1 MNWRTK
7 TENRIEQ
14 MGVKIT
20 QNPIKIIVV
29 MLLMSIAFISN
40 LPKIT
45 IDTSTEGF
53 LHKNDPALIRYEAF
67 KEQFG
72 QDEKIMVIVETKN
85 LFSLETLQKLE
96 KLHKELEENIPH
108 LNDITSLL
116 NARNTRGEGDQLIVE
131 DLFATFPTN
140 QKEIDAIKKLA
151 QSSEMYKNL
160 LFNEDFTLTT
170 IILEPNAYESVEGG
184 DELDGF
190 GEDEE
195 SSNAEAEFLLDTSKS
210 EMVRA
215 TDAILQKYS
224 SEDFNLFIAGSM
236 AVNDYNKKSVQKD
249 MQKFVKLVLLM
260 MMIFL
265 FIVFRRIS
273 AVLLPIF
280 IVVLSLLMTIGA
292 MALSGTPIT
301 IPTQILPSFLL
312 AVGIGAVV
320 HLLSMF
326 FKDLNKNRDKNR
338 AISYS
343 LGHSGLAI
351 IMTSL
356 TTAAGLLSFSTASIA
371 PIADLGVF
379 AALGVMFAL
388 VNTLVL
394 LPAILA
400 ILPIKPAKEQVVQKS
415 KMMDNILIAIANFSV
430 GNAKAIVM
438 VSGVITVVWIYFAS
452 SVDFKHDPL
461 SWQPDNSP
469 IKLATAKVDK
479 ELKGSVT
486 MEVIIDTKKENGIYD
501 SELLTKIDTIRKKAE
516 MIENDI
522 YFVGKGWSVAE
533 VLKEIHRALHNNE
546 QKYYA
551 ITTNDALIPQ
561 EFLLFENSGSDDL
574 EDLVDSS
581 MSKVRLTF
589 KLPWMEAGEYGALS
603 DELESLMRAELGNDI
618 EITITG
624 MVPLFQRTLSAAM
637 SSMAVSYIVAFGLI
651 AIMMIILLGSVK
663 IGLTSMIPNV
673 LPVVLTL
680 GFMSMVGMPLDMFTM
695 LVGAIVIGLSVDDTV
710 HFFHNFAKYHHQG
723 LDTKEAVKQT
733 MLGTGRALIATTIV
747 LSLGFYVY
755 MFASLTNL
763 INFGILAG
771 GAISIALIANIIL
784 GPALLTLI
792 TKDSIKGAK
801 E

>member
-1 MNWRTK
+1 MNWRTASEYRLEK
-7 TENRIEQ
+7 
-14 MGVKIT
+14 MGEKIT
-20 QNPIKIIVV
+20 QNPKKIILFVLIFSF
-29 MLLMSIAFISN
+29 LLISN
-40 LPKIT
+40 IPKIT

-53 LHKNDPALIRYEAF
+53 LHKNDPALVRYEAF

-72 QDEKIMVIVETKN
+72 QDEKIMVVVESKN
-85 LFSLETLQKLE
+85 IFELETLKKLQA
-96 KLHKELEENIPH
+96 LHKELENGVPH

-116 NARNTRGEGDQLIVE
+116 NARNTRGEGDRLIVE
-131 DLFATFPTN
+131 DLFENFPKN
-140 QKEIDAIKKLA
+140 EKELAVIKEIASK
-151 QSSEMYKNL
+151 SEMYTNL

-170 IILEPNAYESVEGG
+170 IILEPSAYESLENG
-184 DELDGF
+184 DDLEGF
-190 GEDEE
+190 GEEDNNVEL
-195 SSNAEAEFLLDTSKS
+195 EFLSDPSKS
-210 EMVRA
+210 AMVGA
-215 TDAILQKYS
+215 AEEIAKKFT
-224 SEDFNLFIAGSM
+224 SENFNVFIAGSL
-236 AVNDYNKKSVQKD
+236 AVNDYNKRSVQKD

-265 FIVFRRIS
+265 FVVFRRIS
-273 AVLLPIF
+273 AVFLPVF
-280 IVVLSLLMTIGA
+280 IVVISLLTTIGT
-292 MALSGTPIT
+292 MALVGTPIT

-320 HLLSMF
+320 HLLAMF
-326 FKDLNKNRDKNR
+326 FKHLDANGKRDK

-371 PIADLGVF
+371 PIADLGIF
-379 AALGVMFAL
+379 AAIGIMIAL

-394 LPAILA
+394 LPALLMV
-400 ILPIKPAKEQVVQKS
+400 LPIKPAQEQQVEKS
-415 KMMDNILIAIANFSV
+415 KKMDNFLISIGEFSVNNAKSIVVVSTIIAI
-430 GNAKAIVM
+430 
-438 VSGVITVVWIYFAS
+438 VWGYFATQ
-452 SVDFKHDPL
+452 VEFKHDPL

-469 IKLATAKVDK
+469 VKIATDRVDS

-486 MEVIIDTKKENGIYD
+486 MEVIIDTKKENGLYN
-501 SELLTKIDTIRKKAE
+501 SELLTKLDTIRIKAE
-516 MIENDI
+516 AIQNDK

-533 VLKEIHRALHNNE
+533 VLKEIHRALHENQQE
-546 QKYYA
+546 HYV
-551 ITTNDALIPQ
+551 ITKNDALIPQ

-581 MSKVRLTF
+581 MSKARITF
-589 KLPWMEAGEYGALS
+589 KLPWMEAGQYTELG
-603 DELESLMRAELGNDI
+603 DELEALMKAELGNDV
-618 EITITG
+618 EIVITG

-637 SSMAVSYIVAFGLI
+637 SSMAVSYVTAFVLI
-651 AIMMIILLGSVK
+651 AIMMVILLGSFK

-673 LPVVLTL
+673 LPIVMTL
-680 GFMSMVGMPLDMFTM
+680 GFMSMVNMPLDMFTM

-723 LDTKEAVKQT
+723 LSTKEAVHET
-733 MLGTGRALIATTIV
+733 MLGTGRALIATTVV

-771 GAISIALIANIIL
+771 GAISIALISNIIL

-792 TKDSIKGAK
+792 TKDSKK
-801 E
+801 

>member
-7 TENRIEQ
+7 SENSIEQ

-20 QNPIKIIVV
+20 QHPIKIIIA
-29 MLLMSIAFISN
+29 MLLISIAFISN

-53 LHKNDPALIRYEAF
+53 LHDNDPALIRYEAF

-72 QDEKIMVIVETKN
+72 QDEKIMVIVQTENIFDFDTLKK
-85 LFSLETLQKLE
+85 LQKL
-96 KLHKELEENIPH
+96 HNELEENIPH
-108 LNDITSLL
+108 LSDITSLL
-116 NARNTRGEGDQLIVE
+116 NARNTRGKGDQLIVE
-131 DLFATFPTN
+131 DLFENFPSN
-140 QKEIDAIKKLA
+140 QEELEAIKKLA
-151 QSSEMYKNL
+151 QNSEMYKNL
-160 LFNEDFTLTT
+160 LFNEAVTFTT
-170 IILEPNAYESVEGG
+170 IILEPNAYESVADG

-190 GEDEE
+190 GDEE
-195 SSNAEAEFLLDTSKS
+195 EESISDEDSEFLLDSSKS

-215 TDAILQKYS
+215 TDTIIKKYS
-224 SEDFNLFIAGSM
+224 TENFTVFIAGSM
-236 AVNDYNKKSVQKD
+236 AVNDYNKQSVQAD

-265 FIVFRRIS
+265 FVVFRRIS
-273 AVLLPIF
+273 AVILPIF
-280 IVVLSLLMTIGA
+280 IVVISLLMTIGA
-292 MALSGTPIT
+292 MALVGTPIT
-301 IPTQILPSFLL
+301 IPIQILPSFLL

-320 HLLSMF
+320 HLLAMF
-326 FKDLNKNRDKNR
+326 FKDLNKNGDKNR

-371 PIADLGVF
+371 PIADLGIF
-379 AALGVMFAL
+379 AALGIMFAL
-388 VNTLVL
+388 ANTLIL

-400 ILPIKPAKEQVVQKS
+400 ILPIKPAKEKAVAKS
-415 KMMDNILIAIANFSV
+415 LLMDKFLIAIADFSV
-430 GNAKAIVM
+430 KYAKAIVG
-438 VSGVITVVWIYFAS
+438 VSAIITIIWIYFAS
-452 SVDFKHDPL
+452 SVEFKHDPL

-469 IKLATAKVDK
+469 VKIATDTVDR

-486 MEVIIDTKKENGIYD
+486 MEVIIDTKKENGLYN
-501 SELLTKIDTIRKKAE
+501 SELLTKIDNIRKKAE
-516 MIENDI
+516 TIENDK

-551 ITTNDALIPQ
+551 ITKNDALIPQ

-581 MSKVRLTF
+581 MSKARLTF
-589 KLPWMEAGEYGALS
+589 KLPWMEAGEYGELS
-603 DELESLMRAELGNDI
+603 DELTAVMKAELGDSV

-637 SSMAVSYIVAFGLI
+637 SSMAVSYTVAFGLI
-651 AIMMIILLGSVK
+651 AIMMVILLGSVK
-663 IGLTSMIPNV
+663 IGLTSMIPNI

-680 GFMSMVGMPLDMFTM
+680 GFMSMVDIPLDMFTM

-710 HFFHNFAKYHHQG
+710 HFFHNFAKYHNKG
-723 LDTKEAVKQT
+723 LTTKEAVEQT
-733 MLGTGRALIATTIV
+733 MLGTGRALLATTIV

-755 MFASLTNL
+755 IFASLTNL

-771 GAISIALIANIIL
+771 GAITIALVSNVIL
-784 GPALLTLI
+784 GPALLSLI
-792 TKDSIKGAK
+792 TKEELKS
-801 E
+801 